1 MGNRKRSGGAP
12 KQQEFYLNYVQPLT
26 NNQAKVLGSNKS
38 QVLMGYAGTG
48 KTYLASYLAYKA
60 VLEDREFDKILYM
73 RSAVS
78 TRNLGF
84 LPGTDKDKIAVYEA
98 PYEDT
103 AKKLLGRG
111 DAYEILKAKGIVHFT
126 STSFVRGINL
136 NNTILIVDECQNMT
150 YHELDSI
157 ITRLEEN
164 CLVFFCGDMRQSDL
178 PSNGLSDF
186 FKVLRA
192 MDQFE
197 FTEFQK
203 EDIVRSKLVKDY
215 IIKKEEVLNRL

>member
-1 MGNRKRSGGAP
+1 MGNRKRSGAP
-12 KQQEFYLNYVQPLT
+12 KQQEFHLSYVQPLT

>member
-1 MGNRKRSGGAP
+1 MGNRKRSGAP
-12 KQQEFYLNYVQPLT
+12 KQQEFRLSYVEPLT

>member
-1 MGNRKRSGGAP
+1 MGNRKRSGAP
-12 KQQEFYLNYVQPLT
+12 KQQEFHLRYVQPLT
-26 NNQAKVLGSNKS
+26 DNQAKVLGSQKC

-48 KTYLASYLAYKA
+48 KSYLASYLAYQRI
-60 VLEDREFDKILYM
+60 LQERDFDKLVYM

-78 TRNLGF
+78 TRNIGF

-98 PYEDT
+98 PYEDA
-103 AKKLLGRG
+103 AKKLFGRG

-126 STSFVRGINL
+126 STSFIRGINL
-136 NNTILIVDECQNMT
+136 DNTILIVDECQNMT

-178 PSNGLSDF
+178 PSNGLADF
-186 FKVLRA
+186 FKVLKN
-192 MDQFE
+192 MDQFQ

-203 EDIVRSKLVKDY
+203 DDIVRSQLVKDY
-215 IIKKEEVLNRL
+215 IITKEEVLGRLS

>member
-1 MGNRKRSGGAP
+1 MGNRKRSGAP
-12 KQQEFYLNYVQPLT
+12 KQQEFHLSYVQPLT

-60 VLEDREFDKILYM
+60 VLEDRGFDKILYM

>member
-1 MGNRKRSGGAP
+1 MGNRKRSGAP
-12 KQQEFYLNYVQPLT
+12 KQQEFYLKYVQPLT
-26 NNQAKVLGSNKS
+26 NNQAKVLGSSKS

-48 KTYLASYLAYKA
+48 KTLLASYLAYKA
-60 VLEDREFDKILYM
+60 IIEDREFDKVVYM
-73 RSAVS
+73 RSAVP
-78 TRNLGF
+78 TRNIGF
-84 LPGTDKDKIAVYEA
+84 LPGTDKEKIAVYEA
-98 PYEDT
+98 PYADT
-103 AKKLLGRG
+103 AQKLLGRG
-111 DAYEILKAKGIVHFT
+111 DAYEILKAKSIVHFT

-136 NNTILIVDECQNMT
+136 DNTILIVDECQNMS

-164 CLVFFCGDMRQSDL
+164 CRVYFCGDMRQADL
-178 PSNGLSDF
+178 PNNGLVDF

-192 MDQFE
+192 MDQFD

>member
-1 MGNRKRSGGAP
+1 MGNRKRSGAP
-12 KQQEFYLNYVQPLT
+12 KQQEFHLSYIRPLT
-26 NNQAKVLGSNKS
+26 DNQARVLGSNKS

-60 VLEDREFDKILYM
+60 ILEDRQYDKVVYM

-78 TRNLGF
+78 TRNIGF
-84 LPGTDKDKIAVYEA
+84 LPGNDKEKVAVYEA

-103 AKKLLGRG
+103 ARKLLNRG
-111 DAYEILKAKGIVHFT
+111 DAYEILKAKGLVHFV

-136 NNTILIVDECQNMT
+136 DNTILIVDECQNMT

-164 CLVFFCGDMRQSDL
+164 CLVFFCGDMMQSDL

-186 FKVLRA
+186 FKVLKS
-192 MDQFE
+192 MEQFQ
-197 FTEFQK
+197 FTEFQR

>member
-1 MGNRKRSGGAP
+1 MGNRKRSGAP